1 MVNAVDQRFQEELID
16 RCLTTVPL
24 TEEIDGSKIMISG
37 GTSCKSL
44 MYNLYYPPRVPNYIR
59 HRKLFGFPTF
69 SHPYSFSHFHLY
81 AFIII
86 LINLRSCAVIYQ
98 HLPPTTF
105 INPHIPSSTFN
116 LVHFPSLTL
125 IHVH

>member
-24 TEEIDGSKIMISG
+24 TEEIGGSKIMISG
-37 GTSCKSL
+37 ETSSI
-44 MYNLYYPPRVPNYIR
+44 YHPPRVPNYIR
-59 HRKLFGFPTF
+59 HGKLFSFPTF
-69 SHPYSFSHFHLY
+69 SHSYSFSHFHLY